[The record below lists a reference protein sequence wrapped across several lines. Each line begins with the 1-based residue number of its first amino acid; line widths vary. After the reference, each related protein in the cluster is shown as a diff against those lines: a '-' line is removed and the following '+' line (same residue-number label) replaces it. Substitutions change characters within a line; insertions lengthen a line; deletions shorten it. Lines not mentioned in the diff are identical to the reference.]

1 MVSWLEG
8 GLWSLLRCLGPIG
21 IGALILEK
29 FIPRE
34 LCLMTFDSVVHLGR
48 F

>member
-8 GLWSLLRCLGPIG
+8 GLWSLLGCLDLVG
-21 IGALILEK
+21 IGTFILES
-29 FIPRE
+29 FIAGE
-34 LCLMTFDSVVHLGR
+34 VSLMTFDSIVHLGR

>member
-8 GLWSLLRCLGPIG
+8 GSWSLLRCLGLVG
-21 IGALILEK
+21 IGAFILEM
-29 FIPRE
+29 FILGE
-34 LCLMTFDSVVHLGR
+34 VCLVTFDSVVHLGR